1 MKFLLFFKD
10 KDWITILCLSLLLII
25 LIWLKKNWKSMENNE
40 SNYPRLV
47 VNHFFKLT
55 LKLCHVIVEK
65 LN

>member
-47 VNHFFKLT
+47 VYHFFKLT
-55 LKLCHVIVEK
+55 
-65 LN
+65 

>member
-47 VNHFFKLT
+47 VNHFF
-55 LKLCHVIVEK
+55 
-65 LN
+65 